1 MKTAQLLEGLEFHDK
16 NPYADP
22 LFVDKYGRIIRFTL
36 RPGQEIIAHDAPHSP
51 FYVAVLKGRGVFKG
65 DDGREQSLGPNALAI
80 FDPGEMHTVRALDE
94 ELVFI
99 GFLHGTPLKT
109 TDDVGGK
116 ISRRAVT
123 TGGKQYE

>member
-1 MKTAQLLEGLEFHDK
+1 MKTAQLLEGVEFHDK
-16 NPYADP
+16 DPYADP
-22 LFVDKYGRIIRFTL
+22 LFVDKNGRIIRFTL
-36 RPGQEIIAHDAPHSP
+36 RPGQQIIAHDAPHSP
-51 FYVAVLKGRGVFKG
+51 FYVVVLKGRGVFAG

-80 FDPGEMHTVRALDE
+80 FDPGEMHIVRALDE

-116 ISRRAVT
+116 ISRRAKM
-123 TGGKQYE
+123 TGAKQHE

>member
-1 MKTAQLLEGLEFHDK
+1 MKIAQLLEGLEFHGE

-51 FYVAVLKGRGVFKG
+51 FYVVVLKGRGVFTG

-80 FDPGEMHTVRALDE
+80 FDPGEMHAVRALNE
-94 ELVFI
+94 ELVFV

-109 TDDVGGK
+109 TDDIGGK
-116 ISRRAVT
+116 ISRRAAT
-123 TGGKQYE
+123 AERKQHE